1 MAQQVAQEVLLED
14 SLAREGPLDNP
25 SCEFFFFPRETFAKC
40 MLGPF
45 AEIQFPQCVNLEIQF
60 KFHKWQC

>member
-14 SLAREGPLDNP
+14 SLAREGPLANP

-40 MLGPF
+40 MLGSGLSQKYSF
-45 AEIQFPQCVNLEIQF
+45 LNV
-60 KFHKWQC
+60 

>member
-40 MLGPF
+40 MLASGLSQKYSF
-45 AEIQFPQCVNLEIQF
+45 LNV
-60 KFHKWQC
+60 